1 MLKDETKKNMSLKKI
16 KKEKQRKP
24 RWTSKTL
31 IDLQNSQRVK
41 S

>member
-24 RWTSKTL
+24 RMKLKNTWA
-31 IDLQNSQRVK
+31 
-41 S
+41 